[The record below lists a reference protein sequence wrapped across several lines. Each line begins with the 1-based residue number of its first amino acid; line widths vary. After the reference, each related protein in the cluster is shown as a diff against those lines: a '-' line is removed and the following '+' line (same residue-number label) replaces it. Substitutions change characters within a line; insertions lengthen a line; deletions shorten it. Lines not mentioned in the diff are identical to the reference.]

1 MGEYGTR
8 VAARQVLARLVVV
21 LATLRVSIGEIVS
34 RSGETLVGHADT
46 LGKRKTP
53 PGFPGGAFLY

>member
-21 LATLRVSIGEIVS
+21 PATLRVSIGEIVS

-46 LGKRKTP
+46 LGKRKPP